1 VFVNTDLIPYTEN
14 LPDESLAAFFQ
25 KLTEQLA
32 KDLYPVKWGD
42 LSKALTP
49 REIILNLEES
59 VRILIED
66 QSSSLGAVLYRIDI
80 PEGKIRAL
88 MANTPA
94 SERVKV
100 LSAQILER
108 EAKKVWMRL
117 HYSSQKGED
126 DK

>member
-1 VFVNTDLIPYTEN
+1 VNTDLIPYTEN
-14 LPDESLAAFFQ
+14 LPDESLAPFFR

-42 LSKALTP
+42 VSKTLTP

-59 VRILIED
+59 VRILIEE
-66 QSSSLGAVLYRIDI
+66 QNSSLGSILYRIDI

-88 MANTPA
+88 MANTPS

-100 LSAQILER
+100 LSAQIIER
-108 EAKKVWMRL
+108 EAKKVWMRM
-117 HYSSQKGED
+117 HYSAPETGSD
-126 DK
+126 T

>member
-1 VFVNTDLIPYTEN
+1 VNTDLIPYTEN
-14 LPDESLAAFFQ
+14 LPDENLAPFFR
-25 KLTEQLA
+25 KLAEQLS

-42 LSKALTP
+42 LSKTLTP
-49 REIILNLEES
+49 REIIMNLEKS
-59 VRILIED
+59 VRILIEE
-66 QSSSLGAVLYRIDI
+66 QSNSLGAILYRIDI

-88 MANTPA
+88 MANTAA

-117 HYSSQKGED
+117 HYSSSSGEG